1 MPETPREYIKRI
13 DEKWRRN
20 EIINRKL
27 IETIE
32 WYDLLD
38 ERFKITAKQKL
49 LDNFDKN
56 QKVEQGWKKYTVI
69 VSEIENIDKK
79 YEELREKKEELKQ
92 KKEEREE
99 KEREIKEAKLDGN
112 ETTLKMQ
119 MAKVNEA
126 KKMLDIVD
134 LEVKELEQD
143 IKNMEEELK
152 EIEETYGVKIESSWI
167 ESEES
172 WGEPEAKTSGRKDKK
187 FKKVAKENDKLL
199 SQQIEINGRI
209 SRIVRKR
216 LAAINEIYHDIRVKT
231 ANNSPYKRSVP
242 LISLIK
248 DWNEKK
254 QIYWKG
260 PQVQAPGRKVSDTC
274 NALFQ

>member
-1 MPETPREYIKRI
+1 MSETPREYIKRI

-38 ERFKITAKQKL
+38 ERFKITAKQEF

-56 QKVEQGWKKYTVI
+56 QKAEQGWKKYTVI

-92 KKEEREE
+92 KKEEKKE
-99 KEREIKEAKLDGN
+99 KEKEIKEAKLDGN

-126 KKMLDIVD
+126 KKC
-134 LEVKELEQD
+134 
-143 IKNMEEELK
+143 
-152 EIEETYGVKIESSWI
+152 WI
-167 ESEES
+167 
-172 WGEPEAKTSGRKDKK
+172 
-187 FKKVAKENDKLL
+187 L
-199 SQQIEINGRI
+199 
-209 SRIVRKR
+209 
-216 LAAINEIYHDIRVKT
+216 
-231 ANNSPYKRSVP
+231 
-242 LISLIK
+242 
-248 DWNEKK
+248 
-254 QIYWKG
+254 
-260 PQVQAPGRKVSDTC
+260 
-274 NALFQ
+274 